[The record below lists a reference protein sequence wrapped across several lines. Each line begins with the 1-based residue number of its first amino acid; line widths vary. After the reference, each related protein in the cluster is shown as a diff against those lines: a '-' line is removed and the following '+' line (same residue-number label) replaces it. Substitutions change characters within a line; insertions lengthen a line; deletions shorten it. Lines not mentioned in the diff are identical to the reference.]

1 MGGLGLI
8 ILVCFAMHGG
18 TASAV
23 LGMVGVGGILAGLLL
38 WAHNRSA
45 AQIREQQMLAEAQV
59 KYMAAKVKSGQQIT
73 EKDLDDIS
81 GLTKARQEQEKKKDT
96 GRIVKGAVVG
106 GIVAGDVGAVV
117 GAVAAKTRST
127 TRRRRGKS
135 VFPLFLPF
143 PRKFAILTGKDCEK
157 GMIPWKRSRW

>member
-1 MGGLGLI
+1 MPG
-8 ILVCFAMHGG
+8 CFC
-18 TASAV
+18 
-23 LGMVGVGGILAGLLL
+23 
-38 WAHNRSA
+38 

-117 GAVAAKTRST
+117 GAVAAKN
-127 TRRRRGKS
+127 KI
-135 VFPLFLPF
+135 
-143 PRKFAILTGKDCEK
+143 ANEK
-157 GMIPWKRSRW
+157 KAR

>member
-1 MGGLGLI
+1 VSNNGNEKEISRHNLGTLCFLGGFGLI
-8 ILVCFAMHGG
+8 VLVCFAMHGG

-117 GAVAAKTRST
+117 GAVAAKN
-127 TRRRRGKS
+127 K
-135 VFPLFLPF
+135 
-143 PRKFAILTGKDCEK
+143 IDNEK
-157 GMIPWKRSRW
+157 KAR

>member
-1 MGGLGLI
+1 MSNNSNEKEISRHNLGTLCFLGGFGLI
-8 ILVCFAMHGG
+8 VLVCFAMHGG
-18 TASAV
+18 TASTV
-23 LGMVGVGGILAGLLL
+23 LGMVGVGGILAG

-117 GAVAAKTRST
+117 GAVAAKN
-127 TRRRRGKS
+127 K
-135 VFPLFLPF
+135 
-143 PRKFAILTGKDCEK
+143 IDNEK
-157 GMIPWKRSRW
+157 KAR

>member
-1 MGGLGLI
+1 MSNNDHEREISRHNLGTLCILCGIGLI
-8 ILVCFAMHGG
+8 ILVCFALHGG
-18 TASAV
+18 TISAV
-23 LGMVGVGGILAGLLL
+23 LGMIGFGGIMAGVFL
-38 WAHNRSA
+38 WVNNRSA

-59 KYMAAKVKSGQQIT
+59 KYMVAKVKSGQQIT

-117 GAVAAKTRST
+117 GAVAAKN
-127 TRRRRGKS
+127 K
-135 VFPLFLPF
+135 
-143 PRKFAILTGKDCEK
+143 IDNEK
-157 GMIPWKRSRW
+157 KTQ